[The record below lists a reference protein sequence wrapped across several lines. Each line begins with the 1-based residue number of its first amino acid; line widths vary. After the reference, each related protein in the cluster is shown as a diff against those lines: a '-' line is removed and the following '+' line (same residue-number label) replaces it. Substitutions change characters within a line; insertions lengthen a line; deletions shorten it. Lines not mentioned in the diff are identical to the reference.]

1 MCWPLVTSGAA
12 RVRWPARS
20 SSPSWVGTSRLSTSR
35 PTATASRFRPPAT
48 TCRAL
53 TRLSAPAGPDTLNA
67 GRGSTPNPVCC
78 RVVRLPETSNREKR
92 MDQSTRTDITVN
104 VEGFWM
110 LQALLDIRHVAPE
123 LRCRP
128 FVSTDSMD
136 WLNQHPG
143 MAVMREQGIVE
154 GETVNEAV
162 AARMRVLAAPDLEIV
177 ALLSRGKLL
186 YGVKEKDESG
196 AEEQVGSRDIPD
208 NEFRVLLAR
217 RGQHWV
223 SAVRVGDE
231 ITVDD
236 VAIADTTSIA
246 TLVFDALESIHHAEP
261 AAINAVNVPLDEM
274 LEITK
279 AWQSSGFNVFSGGDL
294 RRLGISAATVAALG
308 QALSDPAAEAAVYAR
323 QYRDD
328 AKAPSASVLSLKD
341 GSGGRIAM
349 YQQART
355 AGSNEAWLAICPATP
370 QLVQV
375 GVKTVLETLPYGEW
389 KTHSRV

>member
-1 MCWPLVTSGAA
+1 
-12 RVRWPARS
+12 
-20 SSPSWVGTSRLSTSR
+20 
-35 PTATASRFRPPAT
+35 
-48 TCRAL
+48 
-53 TRLSAPAGPDTLNA
+53 
-67 GRGSTPNPVCC
+67 
-78 RVVRLPETSNREKR
+78 

-104 VEGFWM
+104 VEGLWM

-136 WLNQHPG
+136 WLNEHPG
-143 MAVMREQGIVE
+143 MAVMREQGIVT
-154 GETVNEAV
+154 GDTVEESI
-162 AARMRVLAAPDLEIV
+162 AARMRVLAAPDLEVV
-177 ALLSRGKLL
+177 ALLARGKLL
-186 YGVKEKDESG
+186 YGVKEKEEG
-196 AEEQVGSRDIPD
+196 AEDEPVGSRDIPD

-236 VAIADTTSIA
+236 VSVADTASIA
-246 TLVFDALESIHHAEP
+246 ALLLDALESIHHADP
-261 AAINAVNVPLDEM
+261 AAINAVNVPLEEM

-279 AWQSSGFNVFSGGDL
+279 TWQSAGFNVFSGGDL

-323 QYRDD
+323 QYKDD

-341 GSGGRIAM
+341 GSGGRIAL

-355 AGSNEAWLAICPATP
+355 AGSGEAWLAICPATP

-375 GVKTVLETLPYGEW
+375 GIKTVLDTLPYGEW
-389 KTHSRV
+389 KSHRRV

>member
-1 MCWPLVTSGAA
+1 
-12 RVRWPARS
+12 
-20 SSPSWVGTSRLSTSR
+20 
-35 PTATASRFRPPAT
+35 
-48 TCRAL
+48 
-53 TRLSAPAGPDTLNA
+53 
-67 GRGSTPNPVCC
+67 
-78 RVVRLPETSNREKR
+78 
-92 MDQSTRTDITVN
+92 MDQTTRTDITVN

-128 FVSTDSMD
+128 FVSTDSME

-143 MAVMREQGIVE
+143 MAVMREQGIVT
-154 GETVNEAV
+154 GDAV
-162 AARMRVLAAPDLEIV
+162 EESIAARMRVLAAPDLEIV

-186 YGVKEKDESG
+186 YGVKEKEEG
-196 AEEQVGSRDIPD
+196 EEEQVGSRDIPD

-217 RGQHWV
+217 RGSHWV

-236 VAIADTTSIA
+236 VAVADTASIA
-246 TLVFDALESIHHAEP
+246 ALVFDALESIHHADP
-261 AAINAVNVPLDEM
+261 AAINAVNVPLEEM

-279 AWQSSGFNVFSGGDL
+279 TWQSSGFNVFSGGDL

-323 QYRDD
+323 QYKDD

-375 GVKTVLETLPYGEW
+375 GVKTVLETLPYGDW

>member
-1 MCWPLVTSGAA
+1 
-12 RVRWPARS
+12 
-20 SSPSWVGTSRLSTSR
+20 
-35 PTATASRFRPPAT
+35 
-48 TCRAL
+48 
-53 TRLSAPAGPDTLNA
+53 
-67 GRGSTPNPVCC
+67 
-78 RVVRLPETSNREKR
+78 
-92 MDQSTRTDITVN
+92 MDQQGTRTDITVN

-136 WLNQHPG
+136 WLNEHPG
-143 MAVMREQGIVE
+143 MTVMREQGIVTD
-154 GETVNEAV
+154 ETVNEQV
-162 AARMRVLAAPDLEIV
+162 AARMRVLAAPDLEVI

-186 YGVKEKDESG
+186 YGVKQN
-196 AEEQVGSRDIPD
+196 EEGPEGSAGSEEEPVGSRDIPD
-208 NEFRVLLAR
+208 NEFRVILAR

-236 VAIADTTSIA
+236 VAIADTASIA
-246 TLVFDALESIHHAEP
+246 ALVFDGLESIHHADP
-261 AAINAVNVPLDEM
+261 AAINAVNVPLEEM
-274 LEITK
+274 LEVTK
-279 AWQSSGFNVFSGGDL
+279 AWQGSGFNVFSGGDL

-328 AKAPSASVLSLKD
+328 ARAPSASVLSLKD

-355 AGSNEAWLAICPATP
+355 AGSGEAWLAICPATP

-375 GVKTVLETLPYGEW
+375 GVKTVLDTLPYGEW

>member
-1 MCWPLVTSGAA
+1 
-12 RVRWPARS
+12 
-20 SSPSWVGTSRLSTSR
+20 
-35 PTATASRFRPPAT
+35 
-48 TCRAL
+48 
-53 TRLSAPAGPDTLNA
+53 
-67 GRGSTPNPVCC
+67 
-78 RVVRLPETSNREKR
+78 
-92 MDQSTRTDITVN
+92 MDQTTRTDITVN

-143 MAVMREQGIVE
+143 MAVMREQGIVT
-154 GETVNEAV
+154 GDAV
-162 AARMRVLAAPDLEIV
+162 EESIAARMRVLAAPDLEIV

-186 YGVKEKDESG
+186 YGVKDKEEG
-196 AEEQVGSRDIPD
+196 EEEQVGSRDIPD

-217 RGQHWV
+217 RGSHWV

-236 VAIADTTSIA
+236 VAVADTASIA
-246 TLVFDALESIHHAEP
+246 ALVFDALESIHHADP
-261 AAINAVNVPLDEM
+261 AAINAVNVPLEEM

>member
-1 MCWPLVTSGAA
+1 
-12 RVRWPARS
+12 
-20 SSPSWVGTSRLSTSR
+20 
-35 PTATASRFRPPAT
+35 
-48 TCRAL
+48 
-53 TRLSAPAGPDTLNA
+53 
-67 GRGSTPNPVCC
+67 
-78 RVVRLPETSNREKR
+78 
-92 MDQSTRTDITVN
+92 MDPQTRTDITVN

-136 WLNQHPG
+136 WLNEHPG
-143 MAVMREQGIVE
+143 MATMREHGIVVD
-154 GETVNEAV
+154 ETVNEAV
-162 AARMRVLAAPDLEIV
+162 AARMRVLAAPDLEVV

-186 YGVKEKDESG
+186 YGVKG
-196 AEEQVGSRDIPD
+196 EEEGTEEEPVGSRDIPD

-223 SAVRVGDE
+223 SAVRVGNE

-236 VAIADTTSIA
+236 VAVADTASIA
-246 TLVFDALESIHHAEP
+246 SLVFDGLESIHHADA
-261 AAINAVNVPLDEM
+261 AAINAVNVPLEEM
-274 LEITK
+274 LKVTQ
-279 AWQSSGFNVFSGGDL
+279 AWHSSGFNVFSGGDL

-328 AKAPSASVLSLKD
+328 ARAPSASVLSLKD
-341 GSGGRIAM
+341 GSSGRIAM

-355 AGSNEAWLAICPATP
+355 AGSGEAWLAICPATP

-389 KTHSRV
+389 KTHRRV

>member
-1 MCWPLVTSGAA
+1 
-12 RVRWPARS
+12 
-20 SSPSWVGTSRLSTSR
+20 
-35 PTATASRFRPPAT
+35 
-48 TCRAL
+48 
-53 TRLSAPAGPDTLNA
+53 
-67 GRGSTPNPVCC
+67 
-78 RVVRLPETSNREKR
+78 

-143 MAVMREQGIVE
+143 MTVMREQGIVV
-154 GETVNEAV
+154 GDTVEESI

-186 YGVKEKDESG
+186 YGVKDKEEG
-196 AEEQVGSRDIPD
+196 EEEQVGSRDIPD

-217 RGQHWV
+217 RGSHWV

-236 VAIADTTSIA
+236 VAVADTASIA
-246 TLVFDALESIHHAEP
+246 ALVFDALESIHHADP
-261 AAINAVNVPLDEM
+261 AAINAVNVPLEEM

-308 QALSDPAAEAAVYAR
+308 QALSDPASEAAVYAR
-323 QYRDD
+323 QYKDD

-375 GVKTVLETLPYGEW
+375 GVKTVLETLPYGDW

>member
-1 MCWPLVTSGAA
+1 
-12 RVRWPARS
+12 
-20 SSPSWVGTSRLSTSR
+20 
-35 PTATASRFRPPAT
+35 
-48 TCRAL
+48 
-53 TRLSAPAGPDTLNA
+53 
-67 GRGSTPNPVCC
+67 
-78 RVVRLPETSNREKR
+78 
-92 MDQSTRTDITVN
+92 MDQQGTRTDITVN

-136 WLNQHPG
+136 WLNEHPG
-143 MAVMREQGIVE
+143 MTVMREQGIVTDD
-154 GETVNEAV
+154 TVNEQV
-162 AARMRVLAAPDLEIV
+162 AARMRVLAAPDLEVI

-186 YGVKEKDESG
+186 YGVKQP
-196 AEEQVGSRDIPD
+196 EEGEEGSQEEPVGSRDIPD
-208 NEFRVLLAR
+208 NEFRVVLAR

-236 VAIADTTSIA
+236 VAIADTASIA
-246 TLVFDALESIHHAEP
+246 SLVFDGLESIHHADP
-261 AAINAVNVPLDEM
+261 AAINAVNVPLEEM
-274 LEITK
+274 LEVTK
-279 AWQSSGFNVFSGGDL
+279 TWQGSGFNVFSGGDL
-294 RRLGISAATVAALG
+294 RRLGLSAATVAALG

-328 AKAPSASVLSLKD
+328 ARAPSASVLSLKD

-355 AGSNEAWLAICPATP
+355 AGSSESWLAICPATP

-375 GVKTVLETLPYGEW
+375 GVKTVLDTLPYGEW

>member
-1 MCWPLVTSGAA
+1 
-12 RVRWPARS
+12 
-20 SSPSWVGTSRLSTSR
+20 
-35 PTATASRFRPPAT
+35 
-48 TCRAL
+48 
-53 TRLSAPAGPDTLNA
+53 
-67 GRGSTPNPVCC
+67 
-78 RVVRLPETSNREKR
+78 
-92 MDQSTRTDITVN
+92 MDQTTRTDITVN

-143 MAVMREQGIVE
+143 MAVMREQGIVT
-154 GETVNEAV
+154 GDTVEESI

-186 YGVKEKDESG
+186 YGVKEKDEG
-196 AEEQVGSRDIPD
+196 EEEQVGTRDIPD

-217 RGQHWV
+217 RGSHWV

-236 VAIADTTSIA
+236 VSVADTASIA
-246 TLVFDALESIHHAEP
+246 ALVFDALESIHHADP
-261 AAINAVNVPLDEM
+261 AAINAVNVPLEEM

-323 QYRDD
+323 QYKDD

-349 YQQART
+349 YQQGRT

>member
-1 MCWPLVTSGAA
+1 
-12 RVRWPARS
+12 
-20 SSPSWVGTSRLSTSR
+20 
-35 PTATASRFRPPAT
+35 
-48 TCRAL
+48 
-53 TRLSAPAGPDTLNA
+53 
-67 GRGSTPNPVCC
+67 
-78 RVVRLPETSNREKR
+78 
-92 MDQSTRTDITVN
+92 MDQQTRTDITVN

-136 WLNQHPG
+136 WLNEHPG
-143 MAVMREQGIVE
+143 MATMRAEGIVVD
-154 GETVNEAV
+154 ETVNDAV

-186 YGVKEKDESG
+186 YGVKERTEGSEG
-196 AEEQVGSRDIPD
+196 SAEEPVGSRDIPD

-223 SAVRVGDE
+223 SAVRVGNE

-236 VAIADTTSIA
+236 VAIADTASITA
-246 TLVFDALESIHHAEP
+246 LVFDGLESIHHADP
-261 AAINAVNVPLDEM
+261 AAINAVNVPLEEM
-274 LEITK
+274 LEVTK

-328 AKAPSASVLSLKD
+328 ARAPSASVLSLKD

-355 AGSNEAWLAICPATP
+355 AGSGEAWLAICPATP

-389 KTHSRV
+389 KTHRRV

>member
-1 MCWPLVTSGAA
+1 
-12 RVRWPARS
+12 
-20 SSPSWVGTSRLSTSR
+20 
-35 PTATASRFRPPAT
+35 
-48 TCRAL
+48 
-53 TRLSAPAGPDTLNA
+53 
-67 GRGSTPNPVCC
+67 
-78 RVVRLPETSNREKR
+78 
-92 MDQSTRTDITVN
+92 MDQQGTRTDITVN

-128 FVSTDSMD
+128 YVSTDSSD
-136 WLNQHPG
+136 WLNEHPG
-143 MAVMREQGIVE
+143 MAVMREQGIVTDD
-154 GETVNEAV
+154 TVNEQV
-162 AARMRVLAAPDLEIV
+162 AARMRVLAAPDLEVI

-186 YGVKEKDESG
+186 YGVKQKEEGDE
-196 AEEQVGSRDIPD
+196 EEPVGSRDIPD
-208 NEFRVLLAR
+208 NEFRVVLAR

-236 VAIADTTSIA
+236 VAITDTASIA
-246 TLVFDALESIHHAEP
+246 ALVFDGLESIHHADP
-261 AAINAVNVPLDEM
+261 AAINAVNVPLEEM
-274 LEITK
+274 LEVTK
-279 AWQSSGFNVFSGGDL
+279 SWQDSGFNVFSGGDL

-328 AKAPSASVLSLKD
+328 ARAPSASVLSLKD

-355 AGSNEAWLAICPATP
+355 AGSGEAWLAICPATP

-389 KTHSRV
+389 KTHRRV

>member
-1 MCWPLVTSGAA
+1 
-12 RVRWPARS
+12 
-20 SSPSWVGTSRLSTSR
+20 
-35 PTATASRFRPPAT
+35 
-48 TCRAL
+48 
-53 TRLSAPAGPDTLNA
+53 
-67 GRGSTPNPVCC
+67 
-78 RVVRLPETSNREKR
+78 
-92 MDQSTRTDITVN
+92 MDQQSTRTDITVN

-136 WLNQHPG
+136 WLNEHPG
-143 MAVMREQGIVE
+143 MEIMREQGIVT
-154 GETVNEAV
+154 GDTVNESV
-162 AARMRVLAAPDLEIV
+162 SARMRVLAAPDLEVI

-186 YGVKEKDESG
+186 YGVKEPEEGGDEEP
-196 AEEQVGSRDIPD
+196 AGSRDIPD

-217 RGQHWV
+217 RDQHWV
-223 SAVRVGDE
+223 SAVRVGTE

-236 VAIADTTSIA
+236 VAITDTASIA
-246 TLVFDALESIHHAEP
+246 ALVFDGLESIHHADP
-261 AAINAVNVPLDEM
+261 AAINAVNVPLEEM
-274 LEITK
+274 LEVTK

-328 AKAPSASVLSLKD
+328 ARAPSASVLSLKD

-355 AGSNEAWLAICPATP
+355 AGSGEAWLAICPATP

>member
-1 MCWPLVTSGAA
+1 
-12 RVRWPARS
+12 
-20 SSPSWVGTSRLSTSR
+20 
-35 PTATASRFRPPAT
+35 
-48 TCRAL
+48 
-53 TRLSAPAGPDTLNA
+53 
-67 GRGSTPNPVCC
+67 
-78 RVVRLPETSNREKR
+78 
-92 MDQSTRTDITVN
+92 MDQQSTRTDITVN
-104 VEGFWM
+104 VDGFWM

-128 FVSTDSMD
+128 FVSTDSSD
-136 WLNQHPG
+136 WLNEHPG
-143 MAVMREQGIVE
+143 MAVMREQGIVVGDE
-154 GETVNEAV
+154 VHEQV
-162 AARMRVLAAPDLEIV
+162 AARMRVLAAPDLEVV

-186 YGVKEKDESG
+186 YGVVDDEN
-196 AEEQVGSRDIPD
+196 QPPGSRDIPE
-208 NEFRVLLAR
+208 NEFRVVLAR

-236 VAIADTTSIA
+236 VAIADATSIA

-261 AAINAVNVPLDEM
+261 AAINAVNVPLEEM

-328 AKAPSASVLSLKD
+328 DKAPSASVLSLKD

-355 AGSNEAWLAICPATP
+355 AGSNEAWRT
-370 QLVQV
+370 
-375 GVKTVLETLPYGEW
+375 TR
-389 KTHSRV
+389 SRSRALFSF

>member
-1 MCWPLVTSGAA
+1 
-12 RVRWPARS
+12 
-20 SSPSWVGTSRLSTSR
+20 
-35 PTATASRFRPPAT
+35 
-48 TCRAL
+48 
-53 TRLSAPAGPDTLNA
+53 
-67 GRGSTPNPVCC
+67 
-78 RVVRLPETSNREKR
+78 
-92 MDQSTRTDITVN
+92 MDQQGTRTDITVN

-128 FVSTDSMD
+128 YVSTDSSD
-136 WLNQHPG
+136 WLNEHPG
-143 MAVMREQGIVE
+143 MAVMREQGIVTDD
-154 GETVNEAV
+154 TVNEQV
-162 AARMRVLAAPDLEIV
+162 AARMRVLAAPDLEVI

-186 YGVKEKDESG
+186 YGVKQQ
-196 AEEQVGSRDIPD
+196 EEGEQEEPVGSRDIPD
-208 NEFRVLLAR
+208 NEFRVVLAR

-236 VAIADTTSIA
+236 VAISDTASIA
-246 TLVFDALESIHHAEP
+246 ALVFDGLESIHHADP
-261 AAINAVNVPLDEM
+261 AAINAVNVPLEEM
-274 LEITK
+274 LEVTK
-279 AWQSSGFNVFSGGDL
+279 AWQESGFNVFSGGDL

-328 AKAPSASVLSLKD
+328 ARAPSASVLSLKD

-355 AGSNEAWLAICPATP
+355 AGSGEAWLAICPATP

-375 GVKTVLETLPYGEW
+375 GVKTVLDTLPYGEW
-389 KTHSRV
+389 KTHRRV